1 VLKKKKKRKKE
12 KKKALKQIPLCCIKV
27 KKSRL
32 EKNNGQE
39 KGLLAFSLVCLS
51 SLYLFTLNT
60 VQSSFLVVVV
70 VDVNQQ
76 THYYYTLYNNT
87 RTPPECVCVFYGVT

>member
-1 VLKKKKKRKKE
+1 VCQKEVINSSCVEEKEKKERKK

-39 KGLLAFSLVCLS
+39 KDLLAFPLVCLS

-76 THYYYTLYNNT
+76 NSLLLYI
-87 RTPPECVCVFYGVT
+87 VQ